1 MLKVYKLSITCVSIY
16 YLNVNK
22 YQLNNRSVLRAN
34 YSVMFNGWN
43 EKYRRKNKAVP
54 KCVLTVN
61 LSFALFLI
69 KVSLELRALS
79 DNKAF

>member
-1 MLKVYKLSITCVSIY
+1 MKVYKWSMTCVGIC

-43 EKYRRKNKAVP
+43 EKYRRENKAVP